1 MKFIEGKGEGTP
13 SLMSEVPLLSREYS
27 SRKPTVHEG
36 HARAD
41 CAVLAPQVD
50 SYAVTEHICL
60 RDQNN
65 NY

>member
-1 MKFIEGKGEGTP
+1 MKFIEAKGKGTP
-13 SLMSEVPLLSREYS
+13 SLMSEVPLLSGEYS
-27 SRKPTVHEG
+27 FRKPTVHQG
-36 HARAD
+36 HALAD

-65 NY
+65 N